1 MTGSARGPSPSLDVA
16 QRPRA
21 PAFPVSRL
29 TRKAKSS
36 TGREVETDRLG
47 WHPHCSPSGPDPTP
61 VPVGA
66 LPCGAWGLRGFGHR
80 QPALPPSQGQGS
92 LVLSEYTRGP
102 RAGRPSGHGQ
112 LQGRQQAGGALSL
125 SLCISESAHQIST
138 SESLHLS
145 PCSLPVCI
153 SESISRDSTSLS
165 LSFLSLIFLR
175 LFLLSLFS
183 SLFI

>member
-1 MTGSARGPSPSLDVA
+1 MEGHRAVTGSARGPSPSLDMA
-16 QRPRA
+16 QRPQA

-36 TGREVETDRLG
+36 TGREVETD
-47 WHPHCSPSGPDPTP
+47 PHFSPSGPDPTP

-80 QPALPPSQGQGS
+80 QPALSPSQGQGS

-125 SLCISESAHQIST
+125 SLPIKF
-138 SESLHLS
+138 LHLS
-145 PCSLPVCI
+145 LYI
-153 SESISRDSTSLS
+153 
-165 LSFLSLIFLR
+165 
-175 LFLLSLFS
+175 
-183 SLFI
+183 